1 MKTSSFKRIASLIL
15 TVAMLL
21 SFCPAA
27 LAANNPMTG
36 TGDMSVADTL
46 EPDNLD
52 LGSNSQLRNNASPT
66 IYEIGSDVTYYVA
79 NSKSDPA
86 GSDIKGDG
94 SEASPFLTI
103 GHAVEQAQA
112 NDAEDLQIVLLSDIE
127 STLEL
132 TFDDADMPIRITSA
146 SGAATIQ
153 FKGDKPIG
161 TKSGF
166 IRATAGAKLTFD
178 DVTLAGSTGT
188 FDGRVLYIA
197 DGAEITLTDTTV
209 TDGRVNSVMTNEGGA
224 GAMVD
229 DRGVLHIGS
238 GTVFEN
244 NETVAGGGAVFVA
257 DGGTVTIS
265 DDAEIRN
272 NTAKIGGGI
281 YADTQTNDYGGLTI
295 SDNASITGNEAS
307 ENGSG
312 MYICA
317 DANASVNG
325 NVQIT
330 GNEKGREANNVYLTD
345 SATLDIS
352 GATTGAHIGISA
364 NPEEAYRLVSLPDS
378 YTIQPTTSGD
388 EQGWSDDCGTWDIRY
403 MEYQGKPG
411 LYLYYKTLDVSFEDV
426 TTLTS
431 ITGKDINGETV
442 DFLQNADSLPSVST
456 SGGVLTAADTVAKN
470 TPDDDDL
477 SFTFA
482 ADPDAY
488 RIPTEDVVSVMS
500 GGQPVK
506 FTYSPDFEAGTA
518 TITVDDAI
526 VDTLTD
532 TIQFKISAEKYY
544 DLTLRMEGPLYAMQ
558 SSITQLTQSALV
570 VSEQSKDG
578 AIAHYKLTLGGQPLS
593 GVTIELYEEDTNS
606 IGGTQI
612 TNAEGVADF
621 TGLLPNKSY
630 YPILKYEHT
639 FRVISRD
646 LVSLDLSTL
655 EGQTLAATYTADDG
669 AQTGSISY
677 DASTGKA
684 SITGI
689 TADAKVTFSVEQ
701 SADTITFIGNEG
713 AATTAPATLSMSSK
727 QMPAGASTYG
737 ALATAD
743 LTGYTFDGWYDAADG
758 GNLIDSDTPYQ
769 TGVSARV
776 LYAHWTANT
785 DTAYQI
791 QHWVEYAEGGKN
803 AGYDDGVT
811 QTKQDNGITYYL
823 YDTTDYSDGVSDQ
836 IKDISAL
843 DLKTMSDETLTWWT
857 RDGFTARYQQDCKVL
872 ADGTAAFSVYYD
884 RNSYEISFD
893 SSGAGTA
900 VSQDRFDPQPVKFG
914 ALVGTL
920 PTPTLAGYRFGGWY
934 EGDVLYTAT
943 SVYTKTD
950 NTALTARWN
959 SADDANWAIKVAV
972 QDLAQDENGEYYGAD
987 TYTEYKTVYKA
998 NDGSLLT
1005 GTVDTEVSFN
1015 ISDINELTFEGFKPV
1030 GYADSYDRNGTGMTE
1045 STDTAVVYVDP
1056 TDMST
1061 ELSGKYN
1068 EAFDGG
1074 IVWIYYDRKT
1084 AHVTPDPD
1092 QPGSETDGG
1101 DIIYGGDFT
1110 GQLPPE
1116 PTRPGY
1122 DFDGWEDPD
1131 GNPVDEDSPA
1141 DDYVEE
1147 DGTIIVTPTW
1157 EARDYRL
1164 TYVPGDKATFVASDG
1179 GSGIS
1184 NPDVPGGYKDSHDV
1198 TYDQA
1203 MGQMPSASKQGYDFD
1218 GWFLEDNTQVA
1229 SDTVVTIDNV
1239 IIKNDANSYEDTRPL
1254 YAHYTP
1260 HQYTL
1265 VLQPGSSVTGNPG
1278 SVSPDR
1284 VTATFDQAISGL
1296 PVPTLTGYTF
1306 VGWVLDLS
1314 NPADTR
1320 ISNGDIW
1327 DTVYTNG
1334 AEIPVYATWVPNTY
1348 KYTFDLN
1355 DDIGSTKGSLIDTTI
1370 DHVDETF
1377 DSVYD
1382 GIFAVE
1388 AVRPGYNFDGWSLT
1402 EDGDVLTADDLV
1414 LLAQDTTVYAQWT
1427 PKEYIVRFVMKGS
1440 AMPADFEDNNPG
1452 ATYDAATDTW
1462 NIKIKFDTTY
1472 GTLPVPTKTDSTYH
1486 GWLANAPHWDTIHAE
1501 VILDLPAY
1509 TDYKDE
1515 SGITL
1520 TAVMEPWIT
1529 FDPKGNTFDDGTTD
1543 PKKELQSDIDELP
1556 NVNKPDHTFN
1566 GWTTEDDPNTVLDL
1580 DDVKNLDEPTV
1591 LIPKFSANITFVGN
1605 GGTVNGQAQQVIAL
1619 SDLTT
1624 LPSASRSGYNLDGW
1638 YTAAEGGTQVTLV
1651 QLQSAG
1657 IPTTVYAHWSERSAG
1672 GGGGGGGGGG
1682 APSYT
1687 ITVTEGDGATAT
1699 PNGTINVTGGSDKTI
1714 DIAVNDGYVITDVI
1728 VDGVSVGVVD
1738 TYTFTDIHEDHTLEI
1753 KTAKLLT
1760 GDHISYINGYPDG
1773 GVHPEAEITR
1783 AEVSAIFFRLLSDDA
1798 RSQYEATKSRF
1809 ADANANWAS
1818 AEIATL
1824 TAAGIL
1830 EGYED
1835 GTFRPDA
1842 SITRAEFA
1850 TIASRFD
1857 KLEAGSKTFSDVSA
1871 SHWAYEA
1878 ISSAAEKGWITGY
1891 PDGTFRPE
1899 NAITRAEAVTLAN
1912 AVLQRECDETFVAEH
1927 LSEMLTFSDLSNSH
1941 WAYDEIM
1948 EAANAHDYES
1958 TNGSEKWTAL
1968 Q

>member
-46 EPDNLD
+46 EPNNSDLDN
-52 LGSNSQLRNNASPT
+52 SNSQLRNNASPT

-79 NSKSDPA
+79 NANSG
-86 GSDIKGDG
+86 GSEAGDG
-94 SEASPFLTI
+94 SEGSPFLRI
-103 GHAVEQAQA
+103 SQAVEQAQA
-112 NDAEDLQIVLLSDIE
+112 NDAEDLQIVLLSDIS

-146 SGAATIQ
+146 SGSATIQ
-153 FKGDKPIG
+153 FTGTKPIG
-161 TKSGF
+161 TESGF

-188 FDGRVLYIA
+188 YDGRVIYVA

-244 NETVAGGGAVFVA
+244 NETVAGGGAVFVS

-272 NTAKIGGGI
+272 NSARLGGGI
-281 YADTQTNDYGGLTI
+281 YADKQTNEYGGLTI

-317 DANASVNG
+317 EANASVNG

-352 GATTGAHIGISA
+352 GATTGANIGISA
-364 NPEEAYRLVSLPDS
+364 NPEEAYRLVSLPVGYS
-378 YTIQPTTSGD
+378 IQPTVDGD
-388 EQGWSDDCGTWDIRY
+388 EKGWSDDCGTWDIRY

-500 GGQPVK
+500 GGQPLK

-578 AIAHYKLTLGGQPLS
+578 AIAHYKLTLGGQPL
-593 GVTIELYEEDTNS
+593 GDVTIELYEEDTNA

-737 ALATAD
+737 VLATAD

-811 QTKQDNGITYYL
+811 QTKQDSGITYYL

-836 IKDISAL
+836 ITDISAL

-900 VSQDRFDPQPVKFG
+900 VSQDR
-914 ALVGTL
+914 
-920 PTPTLAGYRFGGWY
+920 
-934 EGDVLYTAT
+934 
-943 SVYTKTD
+943 
-950 NTALTARWN
+950 
-959 SADDANWAIKVAV
+959 
-972 QDLAQDENGEYYGAD
+972 
-987 TYTEYKTVYKA
+987 
-998 NDGSLLT
+998 
-1005 GTVDTEVSFN
+1005 
-1015 ISDINELTFEGFKPV
+1015 
-1030 GYADSYDRNGTGMTE
+1030 
-1045 STDTAVVYVDP
+1045 
-1056 TDMST
+1056 
-1061 ELSGKYN
+1061 
-1068 EAFDGG
+1068 
-1074 IVWIYYDRKT
+1074 
-1084 AHVTPDPD
+1084 
-1092 QPGSETDGG
+1092 
-1101 DIIYGGDFT
+1101 
-1110 GQLPPE
+1110 
-1116 PTRPGY
+1116 
-1122 DFDGWEDPD
+1122 
-1131 GNPVDEDSPA
+1131 
-1141 DDYVEE
+1141 
-1147 DGTIIVTPTW
+1147 
-1157 EARDYRL
+1157 
-1164 TYVPGDKATFVASDG
+1164 
-1179 GSGIS
+1179 
-1184 NPDVPGGYKDSHDV
+1184 
-1198 TYDQA
+1198 
-1203 MGQMPSASKQGYDFD
+1203 
-1218 GWFLEDNTQVA
+1218 
-1229 SDTVVTIDNV
+1229 
-1239 IIKNDANSYEDTRPL
+1239 
-1254 YAHYTP
+1254 
-1260 HQYTL
+1260 
-1265 VLQPGSSVTGNPG
+1265 
-1278 SVSPDR
+1278 
-1284 VTATFDQAISGL
+1284 
-1296 PVPTLTGYTF
+1296 
-1306 VGWVLDLS
+1306 
-1314 NPADTR
+1314 
-1320 ISNGDIW
+1320 
-1327 DTVYTNG
+1327 
-1334 AEIPVYATWVPNTY
+1334 
-1348 KYTFDLN
+1348 
-1355 DDIGSTKGSLIDTTI
+1355 
-1370 DHVDETF
+1370 
-1377 DSVYD
+1377 
-1382 GIFAVE
+1382 
-1388 AVRPGYNFDGWSLT
+1388 
-1402 EDGDVLTADDLV
+1402 
-1414 LLAQDTTVYAQWT
+1414 
-1427 PKEYIVRFVMKGS
+1427 
-1440 AMPADFEDNNPG
+1440 
-1452 ATYDAATDTW
+1452 
-1462 NIKIKFDTTY
+1462 
-1472 GTLPVPTKTDSTYH
+1472 
-1486 GWLANAPHWDTIHAE
+1486 
-1501 VILDLPAY
+1501 
-1509 TDYKDE
+1509 
-1515 SGITL
+1515 
-1520 TAVMEPWIT
+1520 
-1529 FDPKGNTFDDGTTD
+1529 
-1543 PKKELQSDIDELP
+1543 
-1556 NVNKPDHTFN
+1556 
-1566 GWTTEDDPNTVLDL
+1566 
-1580 DDVKNLDEPTV
+1580 
-1591 LIPKFSANITFVGN
+1591 
-1605 GGTVNGQAQQVIAL
+1605 
-1619 SDLTT
+1619 
-1624 LPSASRSGYNLDGW
+1624 
-1638 YTAAEGGTQVTLV
+1638 
-1651 QLQSAG
+1651 
-1657 IPTTVYAHWSERSAG
+1657 
-1672 GGGGGGGGGG
+1672 
-1682 APSYT
+1682 
-1687 ITVTEGDGATAT
+1687 
-1699 PNGTINVTGGSDKTI
+1699 
-1714 DIAVNDGYVITDVI
+1714 
-1728 VDGVSVGVVD
+1728 
-1738 TYTFTDIHEDHTLEI
+1738 
-1753 KTAKLLT
+1753 
-1760 GDHISYINGYPDG
+1760 
-1773 GVHPEAEITR
+1773 
-1783 AEVSAIFFRLLSDDA
+1783 
-1798 RSQYEATKSRF
+1798 
-1809 ADANANWAS
+1809 
-1818 AEIATL
+1818 
-1824 TAAGIL
+1824 
-1830 EGYED
+1830 
-1835 GTFRPDA
+1835 
-1842 SITRAEFA
+1842 
-1850 TIASRFD
+1850 
-1857 KLEAGSKTFSDVSA
+1857 
-1871 SHWAYEA
+1871 
-1878 ISSAAEKGWITGY
+1878 
-1891 PDGTFRPE
+1891 
-1899 NAITRAEAVTLAN
+1899 
-1912 AVLQRECDETFVAEH
+1912 
-1927 LSEMLTFSDLSNSH
+1927 
-1941 WAYDEIM
+1941 
-1948 EAANAHDYES
+1948 
-1958 TNGSEKWTAL
+1958 
-1968 Q
+1968 